1 MSLKRF
7 VGYTRFAIGLG
18 VVWLWMQPM
27 VLAQSARLSA
37 EQVLEQIFRTDTP
50 LPGST
55 EAKHQNLPGGLIR
68 WRPHGKL
75 PGSTEAKHQNLLRI
89 RSQVFEWL
97 GSYQGVRA
105 ENGRSVILF
114 ERGSIPVRVIFR
126 KNGEPDR
133 IDASECPTT
142 SVPIVQ
148 APSEYRQALSE
159 CPRLTP

>member
-1 MSLKRF
+1 MSLKKF

-55 EAKHQNLPGGLIR
+55 EAKHQNL
-68 WRPHGKL
+68 
-75 PGSTEAKHQNLLRI
+75 LRI
-89 RSQVFEWL
+89 RSQIFEWL

-142 SVPIVQ
+142 SVPIDQ